1 MYYLFLNK
9 YLAVEPVLKDT
20 IDTSMTIAKRS
31 RGNEIEK
38 ANYAALQKGIVA
50 FGTGFLMSGN
60 FRIDDAVI
68 ASAKV
73 AYLASK
79 LLVTDLSPN
88 AYYTG
93 EDINPLNIQNPDWNF
108 LNPLKRLLD
117 KSAFY
122 YWWKVV
128 GLLTKQR
135 E

>member
-50 FGTGFLMSGN
+50 FGTGFLMSVN

-79 LLVTDLSPN
+79 LLVTDLAPN
-88 AYYTG
+88 A
-93 EDINPLNIQNPDWNF
+93 
-108 LNPLKRLLD
+108 
-117 KSAFY
+117 
-122 YWWKVV
+122 
-128 GLLTKQR
+128 
-135 E
+135 